1 MVNDI
6 AKINKKPEV
15 NKGELSIDKESYG
28 RVLNNKSSII
38 EKSKKW
44 SSQTFLITK
53 DSMLG
58 YIDQNRMSGRYKVKV
73 QPFPGAAPLLEKLHD
88 PIVLHVIINDSV
100 NHEASVIIQNF
111 LKSKNSV
118 LTKLPKC

>member
-1 MVNDI
+1 
-6 AKINKKPEV
+6 
-15 NKGELSIDKESYG
+15 
-28 RVLNNKSSII
+28 
-38 EKSKKW
+38 
-44 SSQTFLITK
+44 
-53 DSMLG
+53 MLG

-73 QPFPGAAPLLEKLHD
+73 QPFPGAATLLEKLPD

-111 LKSKNSV
+111 SKSKNSA